1 MEGIPPAIDTDV
13 EDVVWALQ
21 TAEALWKR
29 NERGD
34 AIVWLRRAA
43 QAAGEVNDDD
53 RAFSLARHAADLTE
67 WLARSAPPAAHT
79 LPPSSE
85 PTSAGLDIDSLLQ
98 SSHVDPSEITWGRTS
113 PPPLPTLVQNDRD
126 EPPAPVADDEPPDTE
141 PPVDFESMRPPVSIR
156 VPSAAESHAGML
168 DPWSEGEEKKRAEPG
183 VPEASASATREPDS
197 DDEVVTSAGA
207 LPVVPE
213 VALPPLPLAH
223 PAASVVPRPPKPAP
237 PRSLAKPP
245 APPRPSSLPLT
256 SSSVPPRRSKLPA
269 RARTSPPAPPVSET
283 PPLSATLATPAT
295 EREVIPAGAAVTPA
309 VPSVEQSP
317 LDPLDLSQIE
327 AFSDLPDD
335 AREAL
340 ARAARVRRCAKGE
353 ALGDFALAFVV
364 TGDVDVSASDV
375 RVVATTI
382 GAGGVLR
389 ARGSLDEPI
398 PLRLVCAS
406 NAVVATWDGEAMQV
420 GLGPCPWVEDDLR
433 AAGDRV
439 QALAGATFG
448 SLGQRLSVEL
458 RTSIVDRL
466 AIRIFAEHEAV
477 VTEGVSVPG
486 LLLVGA
492 GKVKLVSDDAPPTE
506 VGAGQFVLAAEAMS
520 AGASPA
526 TVRAAHGGALV
537 LIGDRKTTQELFA
550 TEPLLLEIFAGW

>member
-1 MEGIPPAIDTDV
+1 M
-13 EDVVWALQ
+13 
-21 TAEALWKR
+21 
-29 NERGD
+29 
-34 AIVWLRRAA
+34 
-43 QAAGEVNDDD
+43 
-53 RAFSLARHAADLTE
+53 
-67 WLARSAPPAAHT
+67 
-79 LPPSSE
+79 
-85 PTSAGLDIDSLLQ
+85 DIDSLLQ
-98 SSHVDPSEITWGRTS
+98 SSHIDPSEITWGRTG
-113 PPPLPTLVQNDRD
+113 PPPLPTLVRDERD
-126 EPPAPVADDEPPDTE
+126 EPTPVPVADDEPPDTE
-141 PPVDFESMRPPVSIR
+141 PPVDVESMRPPVSIR

-168 DPWSEGEEKKRAEPG
+168 DPWSDTEEKKRAEPR
-183 VPEASASATREPDS
+183 VAETSASANHEPDP

-213 VALPPLPLAH
+213 AQLPPLPFAQ
-223 PAASVVPRPPKPAP
+223 PVASATPRPPKPAPPP

-256 SSSVPPRRSKLPA
+256 SSSVPPRKSKLPA
-269 RARTSPPAPPVSET
+269 RVRTSPPALSPVAEP
-283 PPLSATLATPAT
+283 PPLSTSLATPAT
-295 EREVIPAGAAVTPA
+295 EREVIPAGAAVTPS

-317 LDPLDLSQIE
+317 LDPLDLSQVE

-340 ARAARVRRCAKGE
+340 ARAAHVRRCAKGDVLE
-353 ALGDFALAFVV
+353 AFALAFVV
-364 TGDVDVSASDV
+364 KGDVDVSAFDV
-375 RVVATTI
+375 PVVATTI
-382 GAGGVLR
+382 GAGAVLR

-406 NAVVATWDGEAMQV
+406 NAVVATWDGEAVQI

-492 GKVKLVSDDAPPTE
+492 GKVKLVSDDAPPSE

-526 TVRAAHGGALV
+526 TVRAAQGGALV
-537 LIGDRKTTQELFA
+537 LMGDRKTTQELFA
-550 TEPLLLEIFAGW
+550 TEPLLLELFAGWSTREYAWTSTPTSSARVSPVSGARPTTPPASVCASRSKTVPSSPGSLRRGSTRDRRV